1 MTSPRGVA
9 IVATDGLPNGRTEND
24 LTVATAVLGYSLRMP
39 ADIAIGGNGHP
50 FQSIGPLNIYS
61 PGVSLKLRCGGP
73 ITLSFCVLSAN
84 FLAALSEAD
93 SDLRI
98 DNVGLLPSIKSE
110 RLSYLGRAMFRE
122 AIEPGY
128 GSSLLT
134 EAMGMEVALEIARY
148 DGARRAADEPYQG
161 GLAPWQLRRLE
172 SYVRDNLSADLSL
185 SELAGLLGI
194 SVRHL
199 SRAVKQAKGVGVH
212 RWIVERRLAEARRML
227 SETDLP
233 IHEIARLSAFHS
245 ASAFTAAFRAASGYS
260 PGEFRRLTLGRA

>member
-1 MTSPRGVA
+1 MRIRPSRAATS
-9 IVATDGLPNGRTEND
+9 N
-24 LTVATAVLGYSLRMP
+24 SP
-39 ADIAIGGNGHP
+39 A
-50 FQSIGPLNIYS
+50 
-61 PGVSLKLRCGGP
+61 GVSLKLRCGGP
-73 ITLSFCVLSAN
+73 ITLSFCVLGAD

-128 GSSLLT
+128 GSSLLA

-148 DGARRAADEPYQG
+148 DGARRTADEPYQG

-172 SYVRDNLSADLSL
+172 SYVRDNLSDDLSL
-185 SELAGLLGI
+185 SELAVLLGI

-199 SRAVKQAKGVGVH
+199 SRAVKQAKGVSVH
-212 RWIVERRLAEARRML
+212 RWIVERRLEEARRL
-227 SETDLP
+227 LGTDTP
-233 IHEIARLSAFHS
+233 IHEIARRSGFRS
-245 ASAFTAAFRAASGYS
+245 ASAFTAAFRDASGYA
-260 PGEFRRLTLGRA
+260 PGEFRRLTLGQS